1 MPDAIKPEFIQ
12 ELGRYKKLSKFRQ
25 YYESKQYEGRADF
38 FTGRKGKSG
47 GDPVPLRERKPCIVY
62 PLPRAAANQVVRFT
76 FGETRFPTIRIAPID
91 ADTSVAGEKLS
102 EEEAKDVET
111 YVANVVDRCGIKPAM
126 RRLMRPG
133 IATGSI
139 CAIIKLKD
147 GLFSVQAANAEDVLA
162 RFRDDD
168 PTSDLL
174 SLTWVYQFEGEIPNA
189 TTGRPECKRF
199 WYRLDVDETNFIEY
213 EPFEIR
219 PGEPVVWVAKPPK
232 AHGFTFCPAIWM
244 RNVEDEEHG
253 DTDGQSLFEGL
264 LDEFD
269 ALNFAL
275 SQRHRGINFWGTP
288 QPWETGVED
297 DDGPEADGRQSG
309 SAGYSPAGESP
320 HGATANQPA
329 AQRIS
334 PDQMRSYRGD
344 KVKIGLLETTGASF
358 DAATKHVNDVRG
370 RCLEAMSVVLVNVSE
385 IMGRTHQGQMSAK
398 FLELAYEP
406 LLALVDE
413 MRHCWWPSGLRALL
427 SMMLRMTAEL
437 DGKRIYIPGA
447 SKVAQILKRFQVD
460 TDIGLVWLVPPM
472 TPAWGD
478 YFSPDNDE
486 IAKAIDAASK
496 AQGLVPDDDR
506 ARYVLPYFDRHD
518 VTEALEELE
527 EERDEAEDA
536 KQAAAEREIAAL
548 HAAAGGKDPNAPEP
562 GGKPGG
568 GPQKKGA
575 RGGGAG
581 ALATETAGSDD

>member
-1 MPDAIKPEFIQ
+1 MADKIAPEYIQ
-12 ELGRYKKLSKFRQ
+12 ELDRYKKLSKFRQ

-47 GDPVPLRERKPCIVY
+47 EAPVPLRERKPCIVY

-76 FGETRFPTIRIAPID
+76 FGETRFPTVKIAPID

-102 EEEAKDVET
+102 EDQAKDLET

-133 IATGSI
+133 LATGSI
-139 CAIIKLKD
+139 CAIVKLKD
-147 GLFSVQAANAEDVLA
+147 GLFNVQAANAEDVLA

-168 PTSDLL
+168 PTSDIL
-174 SLTWVYQFEGEIPNA
+174 SLTWAYQYEANVPDPK
-189 TTGRPECKRF
+189 TGRPERKRF
-199 WYRLDVDETNFIEY
+199 WYRLDVDDKDFVEY
-213 EPFEIR
+213 QPFELR
-219 PGEPVVWVAKPPK
+219 PGEPVKWVEKSRK
-232 AHGFTFCPAIWM
+232 AHGFSFCPALWM

-253 DTDGQSLFEGL
+253 DIDGQSLFEGL

-297 DDGPEADGRQSG
+297 DDGPQADGRQSN
-309 SAGYSPAGESP
+309 GYSPAGESP
-320 HGATANQPA
+320 HGTSQQAPA
-329 AQRIS
+329 QKIS
-334 PDQMRSYRGD
+334 PDQIRTYRSD
-344 KVKIGLLETTGASF
+344 KAAFGLAETTGKSF
-358 DAATKHVNDVRG
+358 EAATMHVNDVRG

-437 DGKRIYIPGA
+437 EGKRIYIPGA
-447 SKVAQILKRFQVD
+447 TKAAAILKGFTVD
-460 TDIGLVWLVPPM
+460 TDTGPIWLPPPM

-478 YFSPDNDE
+478 YFSPDNEE
-486 IAKAIDAASK
+486 IAKAIESAAA

-506 ARYVLPYFDRHD
+506 ARYVLHYFDRDD
-518 VTEALEELE
+518 VTDALEELE
-527 EERDEAEDA
+527 EERHEAEEA

-548 HAAAGGKDPNAPEP
+548 HAAAGGKDPNAPKP

-575 RGGGAG
+575 DGGRAG
-581 ALATETAGSDD
+581 DPAPTSPSGGE